1 MRKKIIM
8 LFCLLF
14 SFCKTNYAQKMS
26 LFIDGTNYYIY
37 NEDIKNKQIKYDRK
51 KGDVTIYFEIKN
63 LYDSTLIEKINIKLN
78 NNSFRNETENV
89 QFDFNQ
95 KFCKLSFEYH
105 DNRKVVHNF
114 NSDLI
119 GSEKIIGQFKRI
131 YLNEK
136 TISFVF
142 FVRQDNIVFEGSFEN
157 ILINNQK

>member
-1 MRKKIIM
+1 
-8 LFCLLF
+8 
-14 SFCKTNYAQKMS
+14 MS

-95 KFCKLSFEYH
+95 KFCKLSFEYP
-105 DNRKVVHNF
+105 DNRKVLHNF

-142 FVRQDNIVFEGSFEN
+142 FVRQDNIVFEGSFDN

>member
-1 MRKKIIM
+1 M
-8 LFCLLF
+8 LFCVLF

-26 LFIDGTNYYIY
+26 LFLDGTNYYIN
-37 NEDIKNKQIKYDRK
+37 NEDLKNKQIKYDRN
-51 KGDVTIYFEIKN
+51 KGEITIYFEVTN
-63 LYDSTLIEKINIKLN
+63 FHDSTLIEKINIKLK

-89 QFDFNQ
+89 QFEFNQ
-95 KFCKLSFEYH
+95 KFCKLFFEYH
-105 DNRKVVHNF
+105 DKRKVLHQF

-119 GSEKIIGQFKRI
+119 DSEKIIGQFNRI

-157 ILINNQK
+157 ILINNPK

>member
-14 SFCKTNYAQKMS
+14 CISKTNYAQKML
-26 LFIDGTNYYIY
+26 LFIDGANYYIN
-37 NEDIKNKQIKYDRK
+37 NEDLKNKQIKYDRK

-63 LYDSTLIEKINIKLN
+63 LYDSTLIEKISIKLN

-89 QFDFNQ
+89 QFEFNQ
-95 KFCKLSFEYH
+95 KFCKLFIEYH
-105 DNRKVVHNF
+105 DNRKVMHNF
-114 NSDLI
+114 NSDFI
-119 GSEKIIGQFKRI
+119 DSEKITGQFQRI